1 MIKNNYNYGMNI
13 NIEEY
18 NSVAAFLPGLYKF
31 QADGMFFQAMLGA
44 SDKALLIYND
54 HAPDD
59 KTAEVMSY
67 KVKVRISYADI
78 YAIVDEKIINNNDM
92 SGLSRL
98 RIMLDKKDNSVF
110 FYYFVD
116 DKKPLKFFL
125 SILKQNGFRVQNRK
139 VDLAKE

>member
-31 QADGMFFQAMLGA
+31 QEDGMFFQAMMGA

-54 HAPDD
+54 HAPDN
-59 KTAEVMSY
+59 KTADVVSY
-67 KVKVRISYADI
+67 KVKVRIPYESI
-78 YAIVDEKIINNNDM
+78 YAIVNERIINNNDM

-98 RIMLDKKDNSVF
+98 HIMFDKKDTGMF
-110 FYYFVD
+110 FYYFLE

-125 SILKQNGFRVQNRK
+125 AILKQNGFPVQNRK

>member
-31 QADGMFFQAMLGA
+31 QADGLFFQAMLGA

-54 HAPDD
+54 HAPDS
-59 KTAEVMSY
+59 KTAEMASY
-67 KVKVRISYADI
+67 KVKVRIPYTDI

-98 RIMLDKKDNSVF
+98 HILLGKKDTGMF
-110 FYYFVD
+110 FYYFVE

-125 SILKQNGFRVQNRK
+125 AILKQNGFRVQNRK

>member
-31 QADGMFFQAMLGA
+31 QEDGVFFQAMMGA

-54 HAPDD
+54 HAPDS
-59 KTAEVMSY
+59 KTAEVVSY
-67 KVKVRISYADI
+67 KVKVRIPYESI
-78 YAIVDEKIINNNDM
+78 YAIVNERIINNNDM

-98 RIMLDKKDNSVF
+98 HIMLDKKDTGMF
-110 FYYFVD
+110 FYYFLE
-116 DKKPLKFFL
+116 DKKPLKFFFD
-125 SILKQNGFRVQNRK
+125 ILKQNGLPAQNRK